1 MAPSWPIV
9 LTGSY
14 ADGSLCKA
22 SDYRSDFETLR
33 DAVNQLFERFS
44 SFEFNALA
52 VSADLASGADTS
64 VGSTEVTTHNF
75 HRTGATDRTVVK
87 VFRIPTWMQGVRIR
101 QFEVTNCS
109 RFPTIPGNYGGGSD
123 VFRGTITVELSVADD
138 PSKFD
143 KDSGDWTATTISEVS
158 FIGGGTAGGTDNEV
172 FGTTEASDSETAI
185 KRNELA
191 YTVQPNNY
199 LAVSIKGSM
208 EHGPLDFD
216 DDPSPSAPLW
226 MFQITTLC
234 DTMVPIP

>member
-44 SFEFNALA
+44 SFEFNALV
-52 VSADLASGADTS
+52 VSSDSRYSIDETG
-64 VGSTEVTTHNF
+64 GSKVLSLHNF
-75 HRTGATDRTVVK
+75 NRSGSSDRSVVK
-87 VFRIPTWMQGVRIR
+87 VFRVPTWMQGVRVR

-109 RFPTIPGNYGGGSD
+109 RFYSVPGNIAGESSAFD
-123 VFRGTITVELSVADD
+123 GTITVELSVADD
-138 PSKFD
+138 PTKFNH
-143 KDSGDWTATTISEVS
+143 DSGTWAATAITSVD
-158 FIGGGTAGGTDNEV
+158 FKGGVTAGGSDDEIL
-172 FGTTEASDSETAI
+172 GTTESTDSENAV

-191 YTVQPNNY
+191 YTIQPNNY

-208 EHGPLDFD
+208 THGDIDFA
-216 DDPSPSAPLW
+216 SAGVGAPLW